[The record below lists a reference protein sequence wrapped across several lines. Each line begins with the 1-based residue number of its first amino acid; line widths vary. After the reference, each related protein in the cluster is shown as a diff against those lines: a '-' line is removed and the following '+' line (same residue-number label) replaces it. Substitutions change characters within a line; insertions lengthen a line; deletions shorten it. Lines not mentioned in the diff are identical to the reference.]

1 MIKTKWTA
9 IKIQLKKVQTIKFK
23 EIVTQLNLVIKII
36 LMVVVT
42 IYMESVIKLL
52 EDQMELKVMII
63 LSNKVTKIY

>member
-1 MIKTKWTA
+1 MIKTKWKA

-36 LMVVVT
+36 LMVEVT

-63 LSNKVTKIY
+63 LSNKVIKIY